1 MSQTLECAFNRKQ
14 AYSINIQAAVGT
26 NLNFAGIVTGFPG
39 SMHDARVFMSTTLHD
54 QGEKGRILSS
64 YFETT
69 RSSIEPLI
77 LTDRPYPALRQ
88 LPKLYVK
95 T

>member
-1 MSQTLECAFNRKQ
+1 
-14 AYSINIQAAVGT
+14 
-26 NLNFAGIVTGFPG
+26 
-39 SMHDARVFMSTTLHD
+39 MHDARVFMSTTLHD

-69 RSSIEPLI
+69 RSSVEPLI